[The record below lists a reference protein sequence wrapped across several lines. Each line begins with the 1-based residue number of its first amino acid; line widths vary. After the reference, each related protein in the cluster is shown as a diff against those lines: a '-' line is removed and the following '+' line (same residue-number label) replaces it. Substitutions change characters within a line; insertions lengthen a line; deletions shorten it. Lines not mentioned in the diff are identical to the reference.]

1 MRCLI
6 PLVAQQKSSMRAA
19 LARTTA
25 RLLVAASLGFG
36 GVTAVAQEVRV
47 TENAP
52 QSYTVQRGDTLW
64 GISGKFLKDPWRWP
78 DVWRMNRDQIRN
90 PHLIYPGDV
99 VRLDYVDG
107 QPRLS
112 LARSGGSPAGPRE
125 TLRISPTARST
136 PLDREAIPTIPP
148 GDIEPFLTRPL
159 VTGPDGLKGA
169 AEIVAGRDR
178 ERVVRGEGDR
188 IYAIGI
194 DAAGGALWHIYRPVG
209 PIRSHNRQEQLGFEF
224 RYLGTGRV
232 ERFADV
238 STVLIE
244 SAAEEILIGD
254 RLVPAPREVIVNYAP
269 HAPARDVEGR
279 IIATAT
285 DASEM
290 GRGSIVTIDKG
301 QQDGVDVG
309 TVLAVYRGVSPIP
322 DPRPNTDTP
331 VIVRFLEQTT
341 WFVKDK
347 FLEVPQERTGLMF
360 VFRTF
365 DRVAYAILLNTTD
378 PVQIGDYVRKP

>member
-1 MRCLI
+1 MR
-6 PLVAQQKSSMRAA
+6 QKSSMALRVIPLIAA
-19 LARTTA
+19 
-25 RLLVAASLGFG
+25 AAIVLGG
-36 GVTAVAQEVRV
+36 APALGQDVRIAD
-47 TENAP
+47 NAP
-52 QSYTVQRGDTLW
+52 QTYTVQKGDTLW
-64 GISGKFLKDPWRWP
+64 GISGKFLRDPWRWP
-78 DVWRMNRDQIRN
+78 DVWRMNREQIRN

-112 LARSGGSPAGPRE
+112 LAQGDSTGPRE
-125 TLRISPTARST
+125 TLRVSPTVRST

-148 GDIEPFLTRPL
+148 GDIEPFLSRPL
-159 VTGPDGLKGA
+159 VTGPEGLKGS

-178 ERVVRGEGDR
+178 DRVVRGEGDR
-188 IYAIGI
+188 IYVVGI
-194 DAAGGALWHIYRPVG
+194 EPASGALWHIYRPIG
-209 PIRSHNRQEQLGFEF
+209 PIRSPNLNEQLGFEY

-238 STVLIE
+238 STLLIE
-244 SAAEEILIGD
+244 NATEEIQIGD

-279 IIATAT
+279 IIATIADT
-285 DASEM
+285 VEM
-290 GRGSIVTIDKG
+290 GRGSVVTIDKG
-301 QQDGVDVG
+301 AQDGIDVG
-309 TVLAVYRGVSPIP
+309 TVLAVYRGVAPIP

-331 VIVRFLEQTT
+331 VIVRFLDQTT

-347 FLEVPQERTGLMF
+347 YLDVPQERTGLMF

-365 DRVAYAILLNTTD
+365 DRVAYGILLNTTD
-378 PVQIGDYVRKP
+378 PVQIGDFVRKP

>member
-1 MRCLI
+1 MR
-6 PLVAQQKSSMRAA
+6 QKFSMTLRALLPIAAAA
-19 LARTTA
+19 LV
-25 RLLVAASLGFG
+25 LVGAPAL
-36 GVTAVAQEVRV
+36 AQEVRV
-47 TENAP
+47 ADNAP
-52 QSYTVQRGDTLW
+52 QTYTVQKGDTLW
-64 GISGKFLKDPWRWP
+64 GISGKFLRDPWRWP

-90 PHLIYPGDV
+90 PHLIYPGDI

-112 LARSGGSPAGPRE
+112 LAQGGATGARE
-125 TLRISPTARST
+125 TLRVAPTVRST

-148 GDIEPFLTRPL
+148 GDIEPFLSRPL
-159 VTGPDGLKGA
+159 VTGPDGLKGS

-188 IYAIGI
+188 IYVVGI
-194 DAAGGALWHIYRPVG
+194 EPAAGALWHIYRPIG
-209 PIRSHNRQEQLGFEF
+209 PIRSHNLKDQLGFEY

-238 STVLIE
+238 STLLIE
-244 SAAEEILIGD
+244 NATEEILIGD

-279 IIATAT
+279 IIATIT
-285 DASEM
+285 DTVEM
-290 GRGSIVTIDKG
+290 GRGSVVTIDKG
-301 QQDGVDVG
+301 AQDGIDVG
-309 TVLAVYRGVSPIP
+309 TVLAVYRGVEPIP

-331 VIVRFLEQTT
+331 VIVRYLEQTT

-347 FLEVPQERTGLMF
+347 YLEVPQERTGLMF

-365 DRVAYAILLNTTD
+365 DRVAYGILLNTTE